1 MEPKLAKLARQ
12 LNLRNAP
19 RSSLPAIIVMT
30 DDQRLPDPCPA
41 LARLPHRSMVIFR
54 HYHHPK
60 RARIAHQVHRACR
73 KYGHLFF
80 VAGDIMLASR
90 LGADGIH
97 LPDHGQKHLANSV
110 DLASRN
116 NLAISASLHS
126 LAQFRHLRPFAN
138 DLDAVILSPVFATQS
153 HPGAGCMKRTTFR
166 HLAALARH
174 NGIVVYALGGIN
186 FDHLRQIKSAPVCG
200 IAGISFAT

>member
-60 RARIAHQVHRACR
+60 RAQIANQIRRACR
-73 KYGHLFF
+73 KFGHLFF
-80 VAGDIMLASR
+80 VSGDIMLAIR
-90 LGADGIH
+90 LGADGLH
-97 LPDHGQKHLANSV
+97 LPDRSQKHLATIF
-110 DLASRN
+110 DLACKN
-116 NLAISASLHS
+116 HLAISASLHG
-126 LAQFRHLRPFAN
+126 LAQFRRLRPFASHLN
-138 DLDAVILSPVFATQS
+138 AVILSPVFATKS
-153 HPGAGCMKRTTFR
+153 HPGAGFMKRSTFR
-166 HLAALARH
+166 HIAALAAH
-174 NGIVVYALGGIN
+174 NGVAAYALGGIN
-186 FDHLRQIKSAPVCG
+186 FDHLQNIKSAPICG
-200 IAGISFAT
+200 IAGISFAA